1 VGPLSAVALRQPIP
15 HASRNVYARM
25 SATSTYA
32 ERFAAGLK
40 QSWAEEKAAMARKA
54 VKAAR
59 WERQSRLAQQL
70 DLLAQ
75 ERLELL
81 AMAGRTVPYSR
92 GIPCVRSGRFQSG
105 SW

>member
-1 VGPLSAVALRQPIP
+1 
-15 HASRNVYARM
+15 M

-54 VKAAR
+54 VKAAG

-70 DLLAQ
+70 YLLAR

-81 AMAGRTVPYSR
+81 AMAGRTVSYSR
-92 GIPCVRSGRFQSG
+92 GFREVRTGRVQG
-105 SW
+105 GRW